1 MKKSNLVFAIAL
13 CVIFFIP
20 SLIQVLPFGK
30 DLGWVSCFAQSPAF
44 LWAQRAGGTDS
55 DYGYSCSTD
64 ANGNIIATGFF
75 MSPTITFGTTTLTNA
90 NAGMDDMFIVKYD
103 PNGNVLWAKSAG
115 GTSYDEGYSCSTDA
129 SGNIIA
135 TGIFQS
141 PSITFGITTLTNAD
155 TGDMFIVKYDPN
167 GNVLWAKSAGGTS
180 NDMGKSCSTDA
191 NGNVFVTGY
200 FDSPSITFGS
210 TTLTNAG
217 GDDMFIV
224 KLSGATGIEESNF
237 ENSFSVF
244 PSPTSRYLTLTLSKG
259 DETAEVEI
267 YNISSQIMLKQPLIK
282 KTTELDISG
291 FSSGMYFVKIQN
303 KENMKVCK
311 VVKE

>member
-1 MKKSNLVFAIAL
+1 MKKSNLIFAIAL
-13 CVIFFIP
+13 CAIFFLS
-20 SLIQVLPFGK
+20 SLIQILPFEK
-30 DLGWVSCFAQSPAF
+30 DLGWAGCFAQSPN
-44 LWAQRAGGTDS
+44 
-55 DYGYSCSTD
+55 Y
-64 ANGNIIATGFF
+64 
-75 MSPTITFGTTTLTNA
+75 
-90 NAGMDDMFIVKYD
+90 
-103 PNGNVLWAKSAG
+103 LWAKSAG
-115 GTSYDEGYSCSTDA
+115 GTFDDKGFSCSTDA

-135 TGIFQS
+135 
-141 PSITFGITTLTNAD
+141 
-155 TGDMFIVKYDPN
+155 
-167 GNVLWAKSAGGTS
+167 
-180 NDMGKSCSTDA
+180 
-191 NGNVFVTGY
+191 TGY

>member
-64 ANGNIIATGFF
+64 ASGNIFVTGYFY
-75 MSPTITFGTTTLTNA
+75 SPSITFGTTTLTNA
-90 NAGMDDMFIVKYD
+90 SAGNNDMFIVKYD
-103 PNGNVLWAKSAG
+103 S
-115 GTSYDEGYSCSTDA
+115 
-129 SGNIIA
+129 
-135 TGIFQS
+135 
-141 PSITFGITTLTNAD
+141 
-155 TGDMFIVKYDPN
+155 N